1 VETIGTIIQV
11 KVSSFLP
18 GTVNAFDVGAVT
30 VKETSTGAEWLFYVW
45 NTRDDAPALARVL
58 NSQRLA
64 LVREAAFRKLP
75 VRCQHQNDS
84 SVLDAILVDIP

>member
-1 VETIGTIIQV
+1 MQTVGRITNI

-18 GTVNAFDVGAVT
+18 GTFNAFDIGTIT
-30 VKETSTGAEWLFYVW
+30 VKETSTGMDWFFHVW
-45 NTRDDAPALARVL
+45 ITRDDAPALARVI

-75 VRCQHQNDS
+75 VKVTHDNSSSILDS
-84 SVLDAILVDIP
+84 IQVDIP